1 MSNANWLFS
10 RSKRGAGTSLAS
22 SLGSL
27 GFDDFLLESFIV
39 FFVVNLEDDF
49 KLVFEADFSIAFG
62 ALITL
67 VRPLVNYF
75 FKLVMSAGNADFF
88 FATEALEPL
97 EAVESFDTDL
107 VSLPAT
113 IVSLGAD
120 SLRVP

>member
-1 MSNANWLFS
+1 M
-10 RSKRGAGTSLAS
+10 
-22 SLGSL
+22 
-27 GFDDFLLESFIV
+27 
-39 FFVVNLEDDF
+39 VNLEDDF

-75 FKLVMSAGNADFF
+75 FKLVMSAGNAVFF

-120 SLRVP
+120 FLRVP